1 MHLRIGPRIGPHTA
15 TYTKNP
21 TYGYMNA
28 LCEGDPF
35 TKESMNFAQPINTI
49 KTQSSQSKIHNKL
62 QNWRMSNLFD
72 VCQFVDSMTKSD
84 RQVSTAKNNSTI
96 SKGAFG

>member
-35 TKESMNFAQPINTI
+35 TKESMNFAQPINTT
-49 KTQSSQSKIHNKL
+49 KTQSSQLKVYNTL
-62 QNWRMSNLFD
+62 QICRMSNLFG
-72 VCQFVDSMTKSD
+72 VCQFVDSSTKSV
-84 RQVSTAKNNSTI
+84 RQVSTTNNPAI
-96 SKGAFG
+96 SQGAFG